1 MHPLTPP
8 CTRHTHPFTS
18 PCAPSQV
25 LRGEM
30 FFYAH
35 VPADIADIF
44 PTLISSSEYTDPV
57 PSRAPELAPKAAA
70 SAASTPAGRRSVL
83 PSSATKPDAARDSTP
98 DPVAAAAAA
107 ASAALS
113 AAAPSAA
120 SSAAS
125 STATAPEDGI
135 SSMTLQRIDGVTFS
149 HLATNRCLTPGR
161 LTLMLQA
168 LLRMHRSEGD
178 PSSRLPL
185 DELDLPANYLP
196 KVEKRFHAHK
206 ATYLALLPESEAMF
220 ERIQQ
225 ELASYQSEKR
235 WRYSHVIHGDPVF
248 SNALLTDEGRVFLLD
263 MRGEV
268 GKALTLQG
276 DMLYDLSKV
285 YQSLL
290 GYDFILLGIPLL
302 ERDAEILEELR
313 QTFRAFVAEQY
324 VGVALSDI
332 IKLTAAHYF
341 GIVPL
346 HQNQDHRRAYLQTAS
361 ALLSSIPKDD

>member
-1 MHPLTPP
+1 
-8 CTRHTHPFTS
+8 
-18 PCAPSQV
+18 
-25 LRGEM
+25 
-30 FFYAH
+30 
-35 VPADIADIF
+35 
-44 PTLISSSEYTDPV
+44 
-57 PSRAPELAPKAAA
+57 
-70 SAASTPAGRRSVL
+70 
-83 PSSATKPDAARDSTP
+83 
-98 DPVAAAAAA
+98 
-107 ASAALS
+107 
-113 AAAPSAA
+113 
-120 SSAAS
+120 
-125 STATAPEDGI
+125 
-135 SSMTLQRIDGVTFS
+135 MTLQRIDGVTFS

-206 ATYLALLPESEAMF
+206 ATYLALLPESEQMF

-313 QTFRAFVAEQY
+313 QTFRSFVAEQY